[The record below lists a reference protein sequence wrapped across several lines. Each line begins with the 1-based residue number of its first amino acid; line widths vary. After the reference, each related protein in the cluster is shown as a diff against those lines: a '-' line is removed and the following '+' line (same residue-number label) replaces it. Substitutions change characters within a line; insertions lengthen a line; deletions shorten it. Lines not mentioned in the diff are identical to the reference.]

1 MDDIE
6 TLTKKLFPYAYNI
19 LGNIADSQ
27 DVIQDVLIKF
37 NEKETSLIS
46 NHNAYLI
53 KSIINQAI
61 NLKKKN
67 DRERNQRISLPEPII
82 TNQGESKIEIEEILN
97 YSMLVLLEVLNTK
110 ERAVFLLKEA
120 FDYDHEEIA
129 NILSVSVE
137 NSRKLLSRA
146 KKKLKQNKPNVVT
159 TTSRDRIYLGKYI
172 EAIRNRDVITLEQML
187 SEEVKVL
194 ADGGTK
200 VNVVAQLTSGIN
212 DTIKLITYV
221 FEHYQ
226 KDFRIEIDKINH
238 QSALLFYDGTLLMNC
253 QVFELNKDGKIINIF
268 SVVDPDKLLPN

>member
-1 MDDIE
+1 MNDLE

-37 NEKETSLIS
+37 NEKETSSIS

-53 KSIINQAI
+53 KSVINQAI
-61 NLKKKN
+61 NLKKKKN
-67 DRERNQRISLPEPII
+67 REREQRISLPEPII

-97 YSMLVLLEVLNTK
+97 YSMLVLLDVLKTK

-146 KKKLKQNKPNVVT
+146 KKKLKQKKPDIVT
-159 TTSRDRIYLGKYI
+159 TSSKDRIYLGKYI
-172 EAIRNRDVITLEQML
+172 EAIRSGDVVTLEQML

-200 VNVVAQLTSGIN
+200 VNVVAQLTLGID

-238 QSALLFYDGTLLMNC
+238 QPALLFYDGTLLMNC

>member
-37 NEKETSLIS
+37 NEKETSSIS

-53 KSIINQAI
+53 KSVINQAI

-238 QSALLFYDGTLLMNC
+238 QPALLFYDDTLLMNC